1 MHLLSALVDQ
11 ISVECKYYYMIFPKN
26 SVGGRGIGEALVHTT
41 RERHNFH
48 YFGAV
53 IKCVIQPIVM
63 AMATEKIGITATD
76 GRVHIVTATEN
87 KNDFICRC
95 RHSVK

>member
-1 MHLLSALVDQ
+1 MYDALKYASTFFFGRLKFKF
-11 ISVECKYYYMIFPKN
+11 SVKCKYYYMICLKN
-26 SVGGRGIGEALVHTT
+26 CVGGREIGEALVHTT

-76 GRVHIVTATEN
+76 GS
-87 KNDFICRC
+87 
-95 RHSVK
+95 HSDGNGKQK